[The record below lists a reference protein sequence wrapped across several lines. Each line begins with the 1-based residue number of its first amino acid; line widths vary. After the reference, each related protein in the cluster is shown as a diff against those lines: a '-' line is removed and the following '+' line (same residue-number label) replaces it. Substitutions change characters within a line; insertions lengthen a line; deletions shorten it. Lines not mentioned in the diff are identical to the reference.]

1 VTVSKESDIE
11 RSCPV
16 SIKVVCAFRHGGRRG
31 EATKTRKSGFR
42 IIIAE
47 TRGGMC
53 YRHNLAGPEGGPRA
67 RWAQRINV
75 INLRIG
81 SCVGVYRA
89 ELAM

>member
-11 RSCPV
+11 RSCPM

-47 TRGGMC
+47 TRGAC
-53 YRHNLAGPEGGPRA
+53 
-67 RWAQRINV
+67 V
-75 INLRIG
+75 IAIIWLDQK
-81 SCVGVYRA
+81 VGR
-89 ELAM
+89 EQDGLKG